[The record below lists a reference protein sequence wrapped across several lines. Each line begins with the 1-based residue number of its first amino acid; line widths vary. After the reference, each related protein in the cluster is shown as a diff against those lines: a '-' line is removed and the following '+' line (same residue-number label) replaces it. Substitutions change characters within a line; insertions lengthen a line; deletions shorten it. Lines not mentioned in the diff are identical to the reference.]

1 MYSRKLKECRKFK
14 GGDGTILRE
23 LLNAKKGDFKLH
35 YSLAHAIVKPGRS
48 TKPHRLKGTEV
59 YYILKGKGIMYINK
73 ERSLVS
79 QGYAIYIPPKAIQYI
94 KNIGNSELV
103 FLCIVDP
110 AWSKEKEEV
119 LR

>member
-1 MYSRKLKECRKFK
+1 MIISKLADCRKFIS
-14 GGDGTILRE
+14 GDDAILRE
-23 LLNAKKGDFKLH
+23 ILNAKKGDFKFR
-35 YSLAHAIVKPGRS
+35 YSLAHAIVKPGKN

-94 KNIGNSELV
+94 KNTGNSDLV

-110 AWSKEKEEV
+110 AWRKEEEEV